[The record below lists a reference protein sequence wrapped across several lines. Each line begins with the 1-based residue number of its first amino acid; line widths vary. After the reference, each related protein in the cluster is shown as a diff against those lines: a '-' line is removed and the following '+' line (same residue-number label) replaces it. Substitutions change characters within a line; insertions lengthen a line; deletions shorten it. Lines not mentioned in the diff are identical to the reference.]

1 LNQHNSIDRSIFL
14 ELYMA
19 IVATQV
25 AAVQQLYVSYFGRP
39 ADPAGL
45 DYWTNIVEAQKST
58 AAVSATFAASAE
70 YKTAYEGKTN
80 AQIVDQLYTNLFGR
94 PADATGRAY
103 WVDLLDK
110 GTIKVDTIV
119 YEVSIAAL
127 TTDKEAVE
135 NKVAAATAFTAAL
148 DTPAEVAGY
157 TGAAALALAKA
168 FITGV
173 TTDATLETA
182 IAPAALTAS
191 VAAVVNAGTPF
202 SLETSLASYLSAQ
215 NAKTAVLAD
224 LAENED
230 VAAAL
235 EAAGH
240 DENPTNA
247 QILDAIKAVQT
258 AANTTANGTTGLGAD
273 FSTAS
278 AAMQNA
284 RISDRETALNTQL
297 TAQKT
302 ALTNANAEAAK
313 VANLTAAIATYTAA
327 NEVAV
332 EAAKDAALADTA
344 QIAALANLG
353 TLTAKPVTTGPTS
366 VSVDAKVVIS
376 YDATAKAWK
385 LATGTTEA
393 NTPGATAMVNALN
406 ANKAAVDAKNE
417 ADAERAAAL
426 KAADILDSADAGVN
440 LGLVKA
446 AFVFTT
452 LGTTALPTW
461 EQIETEQALF
471 DDRLATLDAA
481 AQTAATPAPSY
492 AAYLNNLETAITGA
506 GTAPALKTV
515 LDAAVTAGFITAADR
530 TAITTAS
537 TASGGYVAADAAAA
551 VDANNWIA
559 RNDKLDQAVITL
571 ENAEAAEAGIG
582 KLADAVVNAQ
592 EAIEMTELAQSTLA
606 EVVAEYRAA
615 QALNTDVA
623 ASDKA
628 IAAAAKV
635 ITDKGYAAPAELKTV
650 GLNLATAK
658 DDIFFKANG
667 DTDAIIRSFG
677 VQGKDTLYVGTDLTY
692 NDTEIGAGTGQTA
705 LNKAGD
711 NAVLEF
717 FLQQDGNNVIVH
729 IENRAYGSEAGGN
742 ADISTITLVG
752 VDLEDITVANGFI
765 TV

>member
-1 LNQHNSIDRSIFL
+1 
-14 ELYMA
+14 MA

-25 AAVQQLYVSYFGRP
+25 AAVQGLYVAYFGRP

-45 DYWTNIVEAQKST
+45 DYWTNVVEAQKST
-58 AAVSATFAASAE
+58 DAVSATFAASAE
-70 YKTAYEGKTN
+70 YKTAFAGKTN
-80 AQIVDQLYTNLFGR
+80 VQIVDQIYTNLFGR

-119 YEVSIAAL
+119 KEVAAAAL
-127 TTDKEAVE
+127 TTDKESVE
-135 NKVAAATAFTAAL
+135 NKVTAATAFTAAL
-148 DTPAEVAGY
+148 DLPAEVAGY
-157 TGAAALALAKA
+157 TGDSALALVKA

-173 TTDATLETA
+173 TTDATLATA
-182 IAPAALTAS
+182 IATPALTAT

-202 SLETSLASYLSAQ
+202 SLDTSLASYLAAQ
-215 NAKTAVLAD
+215 NVKTDVLVD

-235 EAAGH
+235 EAAGN

-258 AANTTANGTTGLGAD
+258 AANTTANGTTGLGSN
-273 FSTAS
+273 FSISSVAL
-278 AAMQNA
+278 QNA
-284 RISDRETALNTQL
+284 LISDRETALNTQL
-297 TAQKT
+297 TANKT
-302 ALTNANAEAAK
+302 TLATANTEAGK
-313 VANLTAAIATYTAA
+313 VANLTAAIALYT
-327 NEVAV
+327 ETKEEAV
-332 EAAKDAALADTA
+332 EAGKAAELTATAQTAALS
-344 QIAALANLG
+344 NLG
-353 TLTAKPVTTGPTS
+353 TLTAKAVASNATS
-366 VSVDAKVVIS
+366 VTVGTGADAKVVIS
-376 YDATAKAWK
+376 LDATTETWK
-385 LATGTTEA
+385 LATGTTET
-393 NTPGATAMVNALN
+393 NTPGATALVAALN
-406 ANKAAVDAKNE
+406 ANAAAQEDKL
-417 ADAERAAAL
+417 DAEKARDNAM

-452 LGTTALPTW
+452 LSSTALPTW
-461 EQIETEQALF
+461 EQIQTEQALF

-481 AQTAATPAPSY
+481 AQVAATPAASY
-492 AAYLNNLETAITGA
+492 TAYLTNLETAVTGS
-506 GTAPALKTV
+506 GTAAALKTT
-515 LDAAVTAGFITAADR
+515 LDAAVTAGFITSADR

-537 TASGGYVAADAAAA
+537 TASGAYVAADAAAA
-551 VDANNWIA
+551 VDTNNWIA
-559 RNDKLDQAVITL
+559 RNDKLDQAVSTL
-571 ENAEAAEAGIG
+571 ENREAQAQEAGIG

-592 EAIEMTELAQSTLA
+592 DAIDATELSQATLA

-615 QALNTDVA
+615 QALSTDVA

-692 NDTEIGAGTGQTA
+692 NDTEIGSGTGQTKLSA
-705 LNKAGD
+705 AGD

-717 FLQQDGNNVIVH
+717 FLQKDGANVIVH
-729 IENRAYGSEAGGN
+729 IENRAYGSEAGGD

-752 VDLEDITVANGFI
+752 VDLADITVANGFI

>member
-1 LNQHNSIDRSIFL
+1 
-14 ELYMA
+14 MA
-19 IVATQV
+19 IVASQV

-45 DYWTNIVEAQKST
+45 DYWTNIVEAQDST

-148 DTPAEVAGY
+148 DTPAKVAGY
-157 TGAAALALAKA
+157 SNEAALVLAKA

-173 TTDATLETA
+173 TTDATLTA
-182 IAPAALTAS
+182 ATEPAALNAS

-202 SLETSLASYLSAQ
+202 SLEGSLASYLSAQ

-235 EAAGH
+235 ETAGH

-247 QILDAIKAVQT
+247 QILDAIKAVQAEANL
-258 AANTTANGTTGLGAD
+258 AANDNAVVGLGTD

-278 AAMQNA
+278 VAMQNA
-284 RISDRETALNTQL
+284 RISDREAALNTQL

-302 ALTNANAEAAK
+302 TLANANTEAAK

-327 NEVAV
+327 NEEAV
-332 EAAKDAALADTA
+332 EAGKAAALTATA
-344 QIAALANLG
+344 QSAAISNLA
-353 TLTAKPVTTGPTS
+353 TLTAKPAALNVAGDA
-366 VSVDAKVVIS
+366 VLVDGKAAIS
-376 YDATAKAWK
+376 FDATAKTWK
-385 LATGTTEA
+385 LASGTTEA
-393 NTPGATAMVNALN
+393 NTTGVTAALNALN
-406 ANKAAVDAKNE
+406 ANVAAQKVKSDADKAS
-417 ADAERAAAL
+417 ADAF
-426 KAADILDSADAGVN
+426 KAADILDSADVGSAN
-440 LGLVKA
+440 LGAVKA

-471 DDRLATLDAA
+471 DDRIATLDAA
-481 AQTAATPAPSY
+481 AKVAAAPYTAATY
-492 AAYLNNLETAITGA
+492 EGYLTNLESAVA
-506 GTAPALKTV
+506 GTTSAAQLKTI

-530 TAITTAS
+530 TAITTA
-537 TASGGYVAADAAAA
+537 GGTTFGADAAAA

-559 RNDKLDQAVITL
+559 RSEKLDQAVITL
-571 ENAEAAEAGIG
+571 EGAEAAEVGIG
-582 KLADAVVNAQ
+582 KLADAVVNA
-592 EAIEMTELAQSTLA
+592 EKAIDATELSQATLA

-692 NDTEIGAGTGQTA
+692 NDTEIGSGTGQTKLTA
-705 LNKAGD
+705 AGD

-717 FLQQDGNNVIVH
+717 FLEQRDNDVIVH
-729 IENRAYGSEAGGN
+729 IENRAYGSEANGN

>member
-1 LNQHNSIDRSIFL
+1 
-14 ELYMA
+14 MA
-19 IVATQV
+19 IVASQV

-45 DYWTNIVEAQKST
+45 DYWTNIVEAQDST

-70 YKTAYEGKTN
+70 YKAAYEGKTN

-148 DTPAEVAGY
+148 DTPAKVAGY
-157 TGAAALALAKA
+157 SNEAALVLAKA

-173 TTDATLETA
+173 TTDATLTA
-182 IAPAALTAS
+182 ATEPAALNAS

-202 SLETSLASYLSAQ
+202 SLEGSLASYLSAQ

-235 EAAGH
+235 ETAGH

-247 QILDAIKAVQT
+247 QILDAIKAVQAEANL
-258 AANTTANGTTGLGAD
+258 AANDNAVVGLGTD

-278 AAMQNA
+278 VAMQNA
-284 RISDRETALNTQL
+284 RISDREAALNTQL

-302 ALTNANAEAAK
+302 TLANANTEAAK

-327 NEVAV
+327 NEEAV
-332 EAAKDAALADTA
+332 EAGKAAALTATA
-344 QIAALANLG
+344 QSAAISNLA
-353 TLTAKPVTTGPTS
+353 TLTAKPAALNVAGDA
-366 VSVDAKVVIS
+366 VLVDGKAAIS
-376 YDATAKAWK
+376 FDATAKTWK
-385 LATGTTEA
+385 LASGTTEA
-393 NTPGATAMVNALN
+393 NTTGVTAALNALN
-406 ANKAAVDAKNE
+406 ANVAAQKVKSDADKAS
-417 ADAERAAAL
+417 ADAF
-426 KAADILDSADAGVN
+426 KAADILDSADVGSAN
-440 LGLVKA
+440 LGAVKA

-471 DDRLATLDAA
+471 DDRIATLDAA
-481 AQTAATPAPSY
+481 AKVAAAPYTAATY
-492 AAYLNNLETAITGA
+492 EGYLTNLESAVA
-506 GTAPALKTV
+506 GTTSAAQLKTI

-530 TAITTAS
+530 TAITTA
-537 TASGGYVAADAAAA
+537 GGTTFGADAAAA

-559 RNDKLDQAVITL
+559 RSEKLDQAVITL
-571 ENAEAAEAGIG
+571 EGAEAAEVGIG
-582 KLADAVVNAQ
+582 KLADAVVNA
-592 EAIEMTELAQSTLA
+592 EKAIDATELSQATLA

-677 VQGKDTLYVGTDLTY
+677 VQGKDTLYIGTDLTY
-692 NDTEIGAGTGQTA
+692 NDTEIGSGTGQTA

>member
-1 LNQHNSIDRSIFL
+1 
-14 ELYMA
+14 MA

-70 YKTAYEGKTN
+70 YKTAFEGKTN

-119 YEVSIAAL
+119 YEVSLAAL

-157 TGAAALALAKA
+157 TGDAALALAKA

-173 TTDATLETA
+173 TTDATLATA
-182 IAPAALTAS
+182 TAPAALTAS

-215 NAKTAVLAD
+215 NAKTVVLAD

-297 TAQKT
+297 TANKT

-313 VANLTAAIATYTAA
+313 VANLTAAIELYTA
-327 NEVAV
+327 NQEEAV
-332 EAAKDAALADTA
+332 EAGKAAALTATA
-344 QIAALANLG
+344 QTAAVSNLG
-353 TLTAKPVTTGPTS
+353 TLTAKPVVLNAGTS
-366 VSVDAKVVIS
+366 VTVDAKVVIS
-376 YDATAKAWK
+376 YDATAETWK
-385 LATGTTEA
+385 LATGTTET
-393 NTPGATAMVNALN
+393 NTPGATALVAALN
-406 ANKAAVDAKNE
+406 ANAAAQEAKL
-417 ADAERAAAL
+417 DAEKARDDAM

-440 LGLVKA
+440 LGAVKA

-452 LGTTALPTW
+452 LSATALPTW

-481 AQTAATPAPSY
+481 AKLAPYSATGYADYLTDLEAGVAGSATAA
-492 AAYLNNLETAITGA
+492 
-506 GTAPALKTV
+506 ALKTT

-530 TAITTAS
+530 TAITTAAN
-537 TASGGYVAADAAAA
+537 ASGGYVAADAAAA

-571 ENAEAAEAGIG
+571 ENAEALETGIG

-592 EAIEMTELAQSTLA
+592 DAIELTELAQSTLA

>member
-1 LNQHNSIDRSIFL
+1 
-14 ELYMA
+14 MA

-119 YEVSIAAL
+119 YEVSLAAL

-173 TTDATLETA
+173 TTDATLATA
-182 IAPAALTAS
+182 TAPAALNAS

-202 SLETSLASYLSAQ
+202 SLEGSMANYLAAQ

-224 LAENED
+224 LAENDD
-230 VAAAL
+230 VADAL
-235 EAAGH
+235 EAANVTGT
-240 DENPTNA
+240 PTN
-247 QILDAIKAVQT
+247 QQVLDAFKAVQT
-258 AANTTANGTTGLGAD
+258 AANNTANGTTGLGTD

-278 AAMQNA
+278 TAMQNA
-284 RISDRETALNTQL
+284 RISDRETALSNQL

-302 ALTNANAEAAK
+302 ALANANTEAAK
-313 VANLTAAIATYTAA
+313 VANLTAAIELYTATNEEAIEAGKAAGLTA
-327 NEVAV
+327 NAQTAAV
-332 EAAKDAALADTA
+332 S
-344 QIAALANLG
+344 NLG
-353 TLTAKPVTTGPTS
+353 TLTAKPVVLNAGTS
-366 VSVDAKVVIS
+366 VTVDAKVVIS
-376 YDATAKAWK
+376 YDTTAKTWK
-385 LATGTTEA
+385 LASGTTET
-393 NTPGATAMVNALN
+393 NTPGATALVSALN
-406 ANKAAVDAKNE
+406 ANAAAQKAKL
-417 ADAERAAAL
+417 DAEAARDDAF

-440 LGLVKA
+440 LGAVKA

-452 LGTTALPTW
+452 LGATALPTW
-461 EQIETEQALF
+461 EQIQVEQSLF
-471 DDRLATLDAA
+471 DDRIATLDAA
-481 AQTAATPAPSY
+481 AKVAAAPYAAATY
-492 AAYLNNLETAITGA
+492 EGYLANLETAVA
-506 GTAPALKTV
+506 GTTTATELKTV

-530 TAITTAS
+530 TAITTAAGTTFS
-537 TASGGYVAADAAAA
+537 GTAAAAA
-551 VDANNWIA
+551 VDANNWAA
-559 RNDKLDQAVITL
+559 RADKFEGAVETL
-571 ENAEAAEAGIG
+571 ELAEAGEDGIG
-582 KLADAVVNAQ
+582 KLADAVVKAQ
-592 EAIEMTELAQSTLA
+592 GAVETTELAQTTLA

-635 ITDKGYAAPAELKTV
+635 LTDKGYAAPAELKTV
-650 GLNLATAK
+650 GLNLASAK

-667 DTDAIIRSFG
+667 DVDAIIRSFG
-677 VQGKDTLYVGTDLTY
+677 VQGTDSLYVGTELKY
-692 NDTEIGAGTGQTA
+692 NSTEIGSGTGQTA
-705 LNKAGD
+705 LSKAGD

-717 FLQQDGNNVIVH
+717 FLEQRNGDVIVH

-752 VDLEDITVANGFI
+752 VNLDDITVANGFI

>member
-1 LNQHNSIDRSIFL
+1 
-14 ELYMA
+14 MA

-25 AAVQQLYVSYFGRP
+25 AAVQQLYVAYFGRP

-80 AQIVDQLYTNLFGR
+80 VQIVDQIYTNLFGR

-148 DTPAEVAGY
+148 DLPAEVAGY
-157 TGAAALALAKA
+157 TGDAALALAKA

-173 TTDATLETA
+173 TTDATLATA
-182 IAPAALTAS
+182 TAPAALNAS

-215 NAKTAVLAD
+215 NAKTAVLGD

-258 AANTTANGTTGLGAD
+258 AANTTANGTAGLGTD

-284 RISDRETALNTQL
+284 RISDRETVLNNQL
-297 TAQKT
+297 TANKN
-302 ALTNANAEAAK
+302 ALTAANTEAAK
-313 VANLTAAIATYTAA
+313 VANLTAAVALYT
-327 NEVAV
+327 ETKEEAV
-332 EAAKDAALADTA
+332 EAGKAAALTATA
-344 QIAALANLG
+344 QTAAVSNLG
-353 TLTAKPVTTGPTS
+353 TLTAKPVALNAGTS
-366 VSVDAKVVIS
+366 VTVDAKVVIS
-376 YDATAKAWK
+376 YDATAKIWK
-385 LATGTTEA
+385 LASGTTET
-393 NTPGATAMVNALN
+393 NTPGATALVSALN
-406 ANKAAVDAKNE
+406 ANEAAQKAKT
-417 ADAERAAAL
+417 DAEAARDEAFT
-426 KAADILDSADAGVN
+426 AADILDSADNGSLLTA
-440 LGLVKA
+440 VKT
-446 AFVFTT
+446 AFAFTT
-452 LGTTALPTW
+452 LTATEVPTYQ
-461 EQIETEQALF
+461 QIQVETSLF
-471 DDRLATLDAA
+471 EDRMATLEAA
-481 AQTAATPAPSY
+481 AKLVPSSATGVTPVTYFASYDAYLADLASDAGDAATPA
-492 AAYLNNLETAITGA
+492 ALTTLLN
-506 GTAPALKTV
+506 
-515 LDAAVTAGFITAADR
+515 AAVSGGFITAADR
-530 TAITTAS
+530 TAITTAAGTG
-537 TASGGYVAADAAAA
+537 TAFDAAKAETA
-551 VDANNWIA
+551 VAENNWNVREEKFTDAVSDLMIA
-559 RNDKLDQAVITL
+559 EDGED
-571 ENAEAAEAGIG
+571 GIG
-582 KLADAVVNAQ
+582 NLADAVVNAQ
-592 EAIEMTELAQSTLA
+592 DAIDGTELLQATLA

-635 ITDKGYAAPAELKTV
+635 ITDKGYAAPAELKAV

-667 DTDAIIRSFG
+667 DVDATIRSFG

-692 NDTEIGAGTGQTA
+692 NDTEIGSGTGQTKLSA
-705 LNKAGD
+705 AGD

>member
-1 LNQHNSIDRSIFL
+1 
-14 ELYMA
+14 MA

-70 YKTAYEGKTN
+70 YKTAFEGKTN

-119 YEVSIAAL
+119 YEVSLAAL

-157 TGAAALALAKA
+157 TGDAALALAKA

-173 TTDATLETA
+173 TTDATLATA
-182 IAPAALTAS
+182 TAPAALTAS

-215 NAKTAVLAD
+215 NAKTVVLAD

-297 TAQKT
+297 TANKT

-313 VANLTAAIATYTAA
+313 VANLTAAIELYTA
-327 NEVAV
+327 NQEEAV
-332 EAAKDAALADTA
+332 EAGKAAALTATA
-344 QIAALANLG
+344 QTAAVSNLG
-353 TLTAKPVTTGPTS
+353 TLTAKPVVLNAGTS
-366 VSVDAKVVIS
+366 VTVDAKVVIS
-376 YDATAKAWK
+376 YDATAETWK
-385 LATGTTEA
+385 LATGTTET
-393 NTPGATAMVNALN
+393 NTPGATALVAALN
-406 ANKAAVDAKNE
+406 ANAAAQEAKL
-417 ADAERAAAL
+417 DAEKARDDAM

-440 LGLVKA
+440 LGAVKA

-452 LGTTALPTW
+452 LSATALPTW

-481 AQTAATPAPSY
+481 AKLAPYSATGYADYLTDLEAGVAGSATAA
-492 AAYLNNLETAITGA
+492 
-506 GTAPALKTV
+506 ALKTT

-530 TAITTAS
+530 TAITTAAN
-537 TASGGYVAADAAAA
+537 ASGGYVAADAAAA

-571 ENAEAAEAGIG
+571 EGAEAAEAGIG

-592 EAIEMTELAQSTLA
+592 DAIELTELAQSTLA